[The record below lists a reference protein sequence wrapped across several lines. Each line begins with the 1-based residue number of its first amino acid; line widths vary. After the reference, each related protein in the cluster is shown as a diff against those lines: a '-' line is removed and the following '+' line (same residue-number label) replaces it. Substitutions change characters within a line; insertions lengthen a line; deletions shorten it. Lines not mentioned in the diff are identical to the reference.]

1 MHRWHLQAGLVSTLY
16 FCGGADGA
24 TGWFVISSEVLVCEP
39 PTTTTTTSAPIAVA
53 TPRLTG

>member
-1 MHRWHLQAGLVSTLY
+1 MSTLY